1 MSTSAVS
8 SSSLY
13 AQLGQYFQTR
23 QSDLKQLGQALQSG
37 DLAGAQAAYNNIAS
51 LGQNGPFAGGNPFRA
66 IQTDQKFANLGQALQ
81 SGDLAGAQQAF
92 ASLGSA
98 GGHGNRQLDPL
109 PTTLPTAAASSSPEI
124 IINLSPAS
132 TAGTTSTGS
141 VSPLLQA
148 TTPTPA
154 AGSGPEIILNLGPIN
169 SGSGG
174 SSPEQI
180 TINLS
185 SPAGGGEQVSIGI
198 GSQGSTAEQVTFN
211 LPTNSNE
218 QIILNLLGA
227 APSSGSSS
235 SGTTT
240 SSPASGGLN
249 VSA

>member
-1 MSTSAVS
+1 MSTSTVS

-13 AQLGQYFQTR
+13 SQLGQYFQTR

-37 DLAGAQAAYNNIAS
+37 DLAGAQTAYNNIAS

-66 IQTDQKFANLGQALQ
+66 NQTDQKFANLGQALQ

-98 GGHGNRQLDPL
+98 GGRGNRQLDPL
-109 PTTLPTAAASSSPEI
+109 PSTGPTPASSIGPEI
-124 IINLSPAS
+124 IINLSPA
-132 TAGTTSTGS
+132 TTGN
-141 VSPLLQA
+141 VSPLPTA

-154 AGSGPEIILNLGPIN
+154 ASNGPEIILNLGPIS

-174 SSPEQI
+174 SASPEQI
-180 TINLS
+180 TISLS

-198 GSQGSTAEQVTFN
+198 GSQGSTAEQLTFN
-211 LPTNSNE
+211 LPKNSNE
-218 QIILNLLGA
+218 QIILNLLEA
-227 APSSGSSS
+227 ASSTGSSS
-235 SGTTT
+235 SGTTNG
-240 SSPASGGLN
+240 SPASGGLN

>member
-1 MSTSAVS
+1 MHRSAKTAPS
-8 SSSLY
+8 P
-13 AQLGQYFQTR
+13 A
-23 QSDLKQLGQALQSG
+23 
-37 DLAGAQAAYNNIAS
+37 
-51 LGQNGPFAGGNPFRA
+51 GNPFRA
-66 IQTDQKFANLGQALQ
+66 IQTDQKFAHLGQALQ

-98 GGHGNRQLDPL
+98 GGRGHRQLDPL
-109 PTTLPTAAASSSPEI
+109 PNTSPTPAATSGPEI
-124 IINLSPAS
+124 IINLS
-132 TAGTTSTGS
+132 TAGTAGTGS
-141 VSPLLQA
+141 VNPLQTA
-148 TTPTPA
+148 TSPTPA
-154 AGSGPEIILNLGPIN
+154 ASTGPEIILNLGPIS

-185 SPAGGGEQVSIGI
+185 SPAGGGEQVAIGI
-198 GSQGSTAEQVTFN
+198 GTQNSTAEQLTFN

>member
-13 AQLGQYFQTR
+13 SQLGQYFQTR

-37 DLAGAQAAYNNIAS
+37 DLAGAQTAYNNIAS

-66 IQTDQKFANLGQALQ
+66 NQTDQKFANLGQALQ

-98 GGHGNRQLDPL
+98 GGRGNRQLDPL
-109 PTTLPTAAASSSPEI
+109 PSTSPATSGPEI
-124 IINLSPAS
+124 IINLSSGS
-132 TAGTTSTGS
+132 TASTGS
-141 VSPLLQA
+141 VSPLPTA

-154 AGSGPEIILNLGPIN
+154 ASSGPEIILNLTPIS

-174 SSPEQI
+174 SASPEQI
-180 TINLS
+180 TISLS

-198 GSQGSTAEQVTFN
+198 GSQGSTAEQLTFN
-211 LPTNSNE
+211 LPKNSSE

-227 APSSGSSS
+227 ASYTGSSS

-240 SSPASGGLN
+240 GSPASGGLN